1 MQIHELKT
9 KTQRK
14 AKKVVGRGGKRGK
27 TSGRGT
33 KGQKA
38 RAGHRIRPMLRDNI
52 KKIPKLR
59 GESAATRHHFRTKAD
74 FSVVL
79 NLGVLNTAFK
89 AGEQVSPK
97 TLLEK
102 GLIKKNGNTIP
113 PVKILAHGDFDKK
126 LDIRGCDFSASA
138 QAAIEKLGG
147 TVR

>member
-9 KTQRK
+9 KTARK

-38 RAGHRIRPMLRDNI
+38 RAGHRIRPMLRDTI

-59 GESAATRHHFRTKAD
+59 GESAGTRHHFKTEAD

-79 NLGVLNTAFK
+79 NLGLLNTSYK
-89 AGEQVSPK
+89 AGEKVTPK

-113 PVKILAHGDFDKK
+113 PVKILAHGELDKK
-126 LDIRGCDFSASA
+126 LDIRGCAYSATA
-138 QAAIEKLGG
+138 QEAIEKLGG